1 MAVTSVSHHADGSI
15 STSTTGINTGDNAP
29 QQEGYQVR
37 SGMHGRTVADQSMI
51 ADTDLVVVQGMEIT
65 AAMAR
70 EMGLL
75 GAHVPDEGLN
85 RGSAAPRTPEVA
97 PTGSNTGFEGYDATV
112 DELAAQVE
120 AGVMK
125 YDEASQYETALGQV
139 VLAGLTVTEVSETI
153 DGIADGTI
161 DPNMLPADKR
171 QVVENL
177 QTTVTEAST
186 KSVMNEIGQEGFNRL
201 SQIAAGDAAFNDVLR
216 NYASMR
222 ALGKADHS
230 WSQFLVE
237 AEAWSHGQR

>member
-51 ADTDLVVVQGMEIT
+51 ADTDLVVVQGMEIP
-65 AAMAR
+65 AGMAR
-70 EMGLL
+70 EMGIL

-85 RGSAAPRTPEVA
+85 RGSAAPRTPEV
-97 PTGSNTGFEGYDATV
+97 PKGSNTGHDGYDATV
-112 DELAAQVE
+112 NDLAAQVE
-120 AGVMK
+120 AGVMQ

-139 VLAGLTVTEVSETI
+139 ALAGLTVTEATETLEA
-153 DGIADGTI
+153 IADGST
-161 DPNMLPADKR
+161 DPNMLPADQR

-177 QTTVTEAST
+177 QTSVTEAST

-201 SQIAAGDAAFNDVLR
+201 SQIAAGDAEFNEVLK

-222 ALGKADHS
+222 ALGKANHT
-230 WSQFLVE
+230 WSEFLAE
-237 AEAWSHGQR
+237 AEDWSRGNR